1 MWKAHKRKRKV
12 KNKMQ
17 DLKQLLIAENEDK
30 TRLDVY
36 LTNTL
41 LDWTRSQIKKQIDDD
56 RVSVNGK
63 KVKAGFK
70 VKKGD
75 VIELDLISIP
85 DLNNV
90 EPENIPLNIVYEDD
104 YLAVVNKPQGM
115 VVHPAVGNYNHT
127 LVNALLYHFNSI
139 SSVGEKF
146 RPGIVHRIDKD
157 TSGLLVVAKNN
168 MAHESLA
175 KQIAEHSCFRHY
187 VALCEG
193 EFKQQEGDII
203 LKIERDKKDYKKMA
217 VCEDGKFAQT
227 HFKVQKIY
235 KNYTLVNFQLKTGR
249 THQIR
254 VHSKAIGHPIV
265 GDKVYGF
272 AKQKFNLKG
281 QLLHAQ
287 GLELTHPKT
296 GQRMAFKCEIPDY
309 FANVLKSLTL
319 NGSQNDGQE

>member
-1 MWKAHKRKRKV
+1 MR
-12 KNKMQ
+12 
-17 DLKQLLIAENEDK
+17 DLKQILIVENEDK
-30 TRLDVY
+30 IRLDVY

-41 LDWTRSQIKKQIDDD
+41 EDWTRSQIKKQIDDE
-56 RVSVNGK
+56 RVFVNGK

-70 VKKGD
+70 VKRGD
-75 VIELDLISIP
+75 IIKLDLIAIP

-90 EPENIPLNIVYEDD
+90 EPENIPLDIIFEDD
-104 YLAVVNKPQGM
+104 YLAVINKPQGM

-127 LVNALLYHFNSI
+127 LVNALLYHFNKI
-139 SSVGEKF
+139 STVGEKF

-193 EFKQQEGDII
+193 EFKQLEGDII
-203 LKIERDKKDYKKMA
+203 LPIGRDKKDYKKMA

-227 HFKVQKIY
+227 HFKVQRIY
-235 KNYTLVNFQLKTGR
+235 NDFTLVNFQLKTGR

-254 VHSKAIGHPIV
+254 VHAKAIGHPIV
-265 GDKVYGF
+265 GDKVYGY
-272 AKQKFNLKG
+272 AKQKFNLNG
-281 QLLHAQ
+281 QLLHAKE
-287 GLELTHPKT
+287 LELTHPKT
-296 GQRMAFKCEIPDY
+296 GQRMTFKCEIPNY
-309 FANVLKSLTL
+309 FANVLKSLSS
-319 NGSQNDGQE
+319 NYIQNVGQE

>member
-1 MWKAHKRKRKV
+1 
-12 KNKMQ
+12 MQ
-17 DLKQLLIAENEDK
+17 DLKQILIVENEDK
-30 TRLDVY
+30 IRLDVY

-41 LDWTRSQIKKQIDDD
+41 EDWTRSQIKKQIDDE
-56 RVSVNGK
+56 RVFVNGK

-70 VKKGD
+70 VKWGD
-75 VIELDLISIP
+75 IIKLDLIAIP

-90 EPENIPLNIVYEDD
+90 EPENIPLDIVFEDD
-104 YLAVVNKPQGM
+104 YLAVINKPQGM

-127 LVNALLYHFNSI
+127 LVNALLYHFNKI
-139 SSVGEKF
+139 STVGEKF

-193 EFKQQEGDII
+193 EFKQLEGDII
-203 LKIERDKKDYKKMA
+203 LPIGRDKKDYKKMA

-227 HFKVQKIY
+227 HFKAQRIY
-235 KNYTLVNFQLKTGR
+235 NGFTLVNFQLKTGR

-254 VHSKAIGHPIV
+254 VHAKAIGHPIV
-265 GDKVYGF
+265 GDKAYGY
-272 AKQKFNLKG
+272 AKQKFNLNG

-287 GLELTHPKT
+287 ELELTHPKT
-296 GQRMAFKCEIPDY
+296 GQRMTFKCEIPNY
-309 FANVLKSLTL
+309 FANVLKSLSS
-319 NGSQNDGQE
+319 NYIQNVGQE

>member
-1 MWKAHKRKRKV
+1 
-12 KNKMQ
+12 MQ
-17 DLKQLLIAENEDK
+17 DLKQILIVENEDK
-30 TRLDVY
+30 IRLDVY

-41 LDWTRSQIKKQIDDD
+41 EDWTRSQIKKQIDDE
-56 RVSVNGK
+56 RVFVNGK

-70 VKKGD
+70 VKRGD
-75 VIELDLISIP
+75 IIKLDLIAIP

-90 EPENIPLNIVYEDD
+90 EPENIPLDIIFEDD
-104 YLAVVNKPQGM
+104 YLAVINKPQGM

-127 LVNALLYHFNSI
+127 LVNALLYHFNKI
-139 SSVGEKF
+139 STVGEKF

-193 EFKQQEGDII
+193 EFKQLEGDII
-203 LKIERDKKDYKKMA
+203 LPIGRDKKDYKKMA

-227 HFKVQKIY
+227 HFKVQRIY
-235 KNYTLVNFQLKTGR
+235 NGFTLVNFQLKTGR

-254 VHSKAIGHPIV
+254 VHAKAIGHPIV
-265 GDKVYGF
+265 GDKVYGY
-272 AKQKFNLKG
+272 AKQKFNLNG
-281 QLLHAQ
+281 QLLHAKE
-287 GLELTHPKT
+287 LELTHPKT
-296 GQRMAFKCEIPDY
+296 GQRMTFKCEIPNY
-309 FANVLKSLTL
+309 FANVLKSLSS
-319 NGSQNDGQE
+319 NYIQNVGQE